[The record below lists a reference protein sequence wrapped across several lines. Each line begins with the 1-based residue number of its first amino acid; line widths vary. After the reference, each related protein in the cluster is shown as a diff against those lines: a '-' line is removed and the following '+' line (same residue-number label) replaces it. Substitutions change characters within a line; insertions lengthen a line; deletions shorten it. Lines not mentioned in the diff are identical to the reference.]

1 MKSLLRVSF
10 LIPASP
16 AGYPDRQGTVA
27 GLFGSDSLSSPC
39 HRLLLARQPGG
50 VPMGS
55 QGGLDLGSD
64 IRPATCSLCDDLGQ
78 V

>member
-1 MKSLLRVSF
+1 MKSLLCVSF
-10 LIPASP
+10 LIPASS
-16 AGYPDRQGTVA
+16 AGYPDRQGKVT

-39 HRLLLARQPGG
+39 HRLLLDRQPGG

-55 QGGLDLGSD
+55 WGRLDLGSNL
-64 IRPATCSLCDDLGQ
+64 RPATFSLCDLGQ